1 MAKSQKRTSKEI
13 RKPKA
18 AKAKPG
24 AAIAGNA
31 SSAVNVLMQK
41 PKERL

>member
-18 AKAKPG
+18 TKAKPG
-24 AAIAGNA
+24 AAISGVAG
-31 SSAVNVLMQK
+31 SAVNTLMAK